1 MIECK
6 NVSKV
11 YVGDVPALEN
21 VSFKIEEKEFV
32 SIIGSSG
39 AGKSTLV
46 RLLHGEERPTSGDIF
61 FGDENIVD
69 FKKKKLCKH
78 RRDVGI
84 VFQDFKLLPK
94 KNVFENVAFAMEVSG
109 KDDEEIAED
118 VPKILEIVGL
128 VGLEEKYPNQ
138 ISGGEQQRV
147 AIARA
152 LVNRP
157 KVLIADEP
165 TGNLDPDSG
174 WSVLE
179 SLIKINKYG
188 TTVILATHDKES
200 VDRLGKRVILLE
212 NGRVVSDK
220 KIGKYDLSNKNKK

>member
-11 YVGDVPALEN
+11 YAGEVPALEN
-21 VSFKIEEKEFV
+21 VSFKIEDKEFV

-39 AGKSTLV
+39 AGKSTLIK
-46 RLLHGEERPTSGDIF
+46 LMHAEEKPTSGEVWFDEDDIV
-61 FGDENIVD
+61 EYE
-69 FKKKKLCKH
+69 KKQIFQH
-78 RRDVGI
+78 RRDVGV

-109 KDDEEIAED
+109 RTDEEVNED
-118 VPKILEIVGL
+118 VPKVLKIVGL
-128 VGLEEKYPNQ
+128 EGLAEKYPHE

-174 WSVLE
+174 WGILE
-179 SLIKINKYG
+179 SLIKINEYG
-188 TTVILATHDKES
+188 TTVVLATHDKES
-200 VDRLGKRVILLE
+200 VNKLKKRVIVLE
-212 NGRVVSDK
+212 KGRILSDESK
-220 KIGKYDLSNKNKK
+220 GQYDLKK

>member
-11 YVGDVPALEN
+11 YIGDVPALEN
-21 VSFKIEEKEFV
+21 VSFKIKEKEFI

-39 AGKSTLV
+39 AGKSTLA
-46 RLLHGEERPTSGDIF
+46 RLLHAEEKPTSGEIIF
-61 FGDENIVD
+61 NDENIAE
-69 FKKKKLCKH
+69 FKKKKIWQH
-78 RRDVGI
+78 RRDVGM

-109 KDDEEIAED
+109 KSDKEIAED

-128 VGLEEKYPNQ
+128 AGLEDKYPNQ

-147 AIARA
+147 SIARA

-165 TGNLDPDSG
+165 TGNLDPDSS

-188 TTVILATHDKES
+188 TTIILATHDREA
-200 VDRLGKRVILLE
+200 VDKLDKRVIVLE
-212 NGRVVSDK
+212 DGKIISDK
-220 KIGKYDLSNKNKK
+220 ETGKYDLNNKK

>member
-11 YVGDVPALEN
+11 YSGDVPALEN
-21 VSFKIEEKEFV
+21 VSFKIEDKEFV
-32 SIIGSSG
+32 TIIGASG
-39 AGKSTLV
+39 AGKSTLI
-46 RLLHGEERPTSGDIF
+46 RLLHAEERPSAGEILFEDEDIV
-61 FGDENIVD
+61 E
-69 FKKKKLCKH
+69 CKRGRICQH
-78 RRDVGI
+78 RRNIGI

-94 KNVFENVAFAMEVSG
+94 KTVFENVAFAMEVSG
-109 KDDEEIAED
+109 KTDEEIEED
-118 VPKILEIVGL
+118 VPKVLEIVGL
-128 VGLEEKYPNQ
+128 SGLEEKYPNE

-165 TGNLDPDSG
+165 TGNLDPEASME
-174 WSVLE
+174 VLD

-188 TTVILATHDKES
+188 TTVILATHNKELVDKIK
-200 VDRLGKRVILLE
+200 RRVITLE
-212 NGRVVSDK
+212 KGRIISDVAV
-220 KIGKYDLSNKNKK
+220 GKYNLKNNK

>member
-11 YVGDVPALEN
+11 YAGDVPALEN
-21 VSFKIEEKEFV
+21 VSFKIEDKEFV
-32 SIIGSSG
+32 SIIGASG

-46 RLLHGEERPTSGDIF
+46 RLLHAEERPNCGEIIFDEEDIV
-61 FGDENIVD
+61 EY
-69 FKKKKLCKH
+69 KKKQIFQH
-78 RRDVGI
+78 RRDVG
-84 VFQDFKLLPK
+84 VVYQDFKLLPK

-109 KDDEEIAED
+109 KTDEEVNED
-118 VPKILEIVGL
+118 VPKVLEIVGL
-128 VGLEEKYPNQ
+128 AGLAEKYPHE

-174 WSVLE
+174 WLILE
-179 SLIKINKYG
+179 SLLKINKYG
-188 TTVILATHDKES
+188 TTVILATHDREA
-200 VDRLGKRVILLE
+200 VNRLNRRVILLKD
-212 NGRVVSDK
+212 GKVVSDK
-220 KIGKYDLSNKNKK
+220 KEGKYELETV

>member
-11 YVGDVPALEN
+11 YVGDSPALEN
-21 VSFKIEEKEFV
+21 VSFKIEDKEFV
-32 SIIGSSG
+32 SIIGASG

-46 RLLHGEERPTSGDIF
+46 KLLHAEERPSSGEILFDEEDIV
-61 FGDENIVD
+61 EY
-69 FKKKKLCKH
+69 KKKQIFQH
-78 RRDVGI
+78 RRDVGV

-94 KNVFENVAFAMEVSG
+94 KNIFENVAFAMEVSG
-109 KDDEEIAED
+109 RSDEEINED
-118 VPKILEIVGL
+118 VPKVLEIVGL
-128 VGLEEKYPNQ
+128 QGLGSKYPHEL
-138 ISGGEQQRV
+138 SGGEQQRV

-174 WSVLE
+174 WGILE
-179 SLIKINKYG
+179 SLLKINKYG
-188 TTVILATHDKES
+188 TTVVLATHDKES
-200 VDRLGKRVILLE
+200 VDRIGKRVIVLKD
-212 NGRVVSDK
+212 GKITSDK
-220 KIGKYDLSNKNKK
+220 EDGKYELDE